1 MKIKLSR
8 QAVQRAWASVA
19 PVVPAKGPKE
29 VLRNV
34 LLMADE
40 NGATLQATDLEIGAI
55 AEIEA
60 EVDRPC
66 KVLLP
71 TRFGAIISEATSDM
85 VAMEVDDRQVQIAA
99 GAGVFTLPTGNPD
112 EFPDVQSARM
122 ESHVEVEADSLV
134 RGIGATVW
142 AIDAD
147 NSRYAIGGILFEA
160 SPIGMMM
167 VATDGRRLSLVHD
180 GATIIK
186 SWERVV
192 VPARA
197 LNLARKVT
205 GSVCMGTD
213 GRRWWANADG
223 FAVWSSVIEG
233 RYPKWESIVP
243 QASDPVTVS
252 REAFLHLVKQAAICS
267 DQESRGIDLTFR
279 DGSIEATARA
289 ADIGSARASIPYE
302 GADRPSL
309 TVDSRYLIQWLAGVD
324 AELVSVNVRSA
335 KEPLMLE
342 AGPCTYVLMPME
354 RG

>member
-1 MKIKLSR
+1 
-8 QAVQRAWASVA
+8 
-19 PVVPAKGPKE
+19 

-34 LLMADE
+34 LLTADAS
-40 NGATLQATDLEIGAI
+40 GVTLQATDLEIGAI

-71 TRFGAIISEATSDM
+71 TRFGAIISEATGDT
-85 VAMEVDDRQVQIAA
+85 VTLEVDDRQVQIAA

-142 AIDAD
+142 SIDTD
-147 NSRYAIGGILFEA
+147 NSRFALGGVMFEQSTDGMRMIG
-160 SPIGMMM
+160 
-167 VATDGRRLSLVHD
+167 TDGRRLSF
-180 GATIIK
+180 ATIGGTIAA
-186 SWERVV
+186 WTPVV

-205 GSVCMGTD
+205 GTVCMGTD
-213 GRRWWANADG
+213 GNRWWAKADG
-223 FAVWSSVIEG
+223 FAVWCSVIEG
-233 RYPKWESIVP
+233 RFPKWESIVP
-243 QASDPVTVS
+243 QASDPVTVG
-252 REAFLHLVKQAAICS
+252 RESFLHLVKQAAICS

-279 DGSIEATARA
+279 DGSIEAAARA

-302 GADRPSL
+302 GGDRPEL

-324 AELVSVNVRSA
+324 FERVSVYVRSA
-335 KEPLMLE
+335 KEALMLQ

>member
-1 MKIKLSR
+1 M
-8 QAVQRAWASVA
+8 
-19 PVVPAKGPKE
+19 VPARGPNE

-34 LLMADE
+34 LLTADASGVSLE
-40 NGATLQATDLEIGAI
+40 ATDLEIGAL
-55 AEIEA
+55 AAIEA
-60 EVDRPC
+60 EFNQPG

-71 TRFGAIISEATSDM
+71 TRFGSIISEATGDM
-85 VAMEVDDRQVQIAA
+85 VTLEVDDRQVQIAA
-99 GAGVFTLPTGNPD
+99 GAGVFKLPTGNPD
-112 EFPDVQSARM
+112 EFPVWASAM
-122 ESHVEVEADSLV
+122 KPQVEVESDALV

-147 NSRYAIGGILFEA
+147 NSRYAFRGILFEA
-160 SPIGMMM
+160 SPAGMMM
-167 VATDGRRLSLVHD
+167 VATDGRRLSLVTVD
-180 GATIIK
+180 ATMMK
-186 SWERVV
+186 AWERVV

-205 GSVCMGTD
+205 GSVRMGAD
-213 GRRWWANADG
+213 GLRWWANADG
-223 FAVWSSVIEG
+223 FAVWSSVIGG

-243 QASDPVTVS
+243 QASDPVTVG
-252 REAFLHLVKQAAICS
+252 RESFLHLVKQAAICS

-302 GADRPSL
+302 GGDRQSL

-324 AELVSVNVRSA
+324 AERVSVYVRGA
-335 KEPLMLE
+335 KEPLMLQ